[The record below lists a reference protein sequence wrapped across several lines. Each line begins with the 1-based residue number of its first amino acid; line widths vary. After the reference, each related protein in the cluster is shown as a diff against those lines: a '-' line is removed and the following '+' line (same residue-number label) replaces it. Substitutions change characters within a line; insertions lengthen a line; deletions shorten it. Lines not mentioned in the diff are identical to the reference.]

1 MQYLIETLIY
11 LLAILGIIFTCI
23 SFYEMFDINKYI
35 TNTYRIYSRK
45 NKGEKRVKV
54 IVKIKGFDEI
64 EEDELKNKINNDNK
78 LKEISNDIIIEKLD

>member
-35 TNTYRIYSRK
+35 SNTYRIFSRK
-45 NKGEKRVKV
+45 SEGDKKVKI
-54 IVKIKGFDEI
+54 IVKIKGFDEK
-64 EEDELKNKINNDNK
+64 EEEVLKEKISGNIELKE
-78 LKEISNDIIIEKLD
+78 LSNDIIIEKSD